1 MIFISR
7 ITEINNRISCNYFF
21 NLITCIIINQ
31 KKACP
36 TFLSQTR
43 FINVEKTTLIRR
55 KKKQTV
61 RIFKI
66 AIDKYQKNVK
76 FSLKARF
83 LTGLK
88 NLIPFRP
95 ISQSFF
101 SCVDWFDYKS
111 GKKVQRQT
119 NSLVPETRNRVS
131 QTENSDCKKKRGKN
145 QVGNS
150 FMSFDVAFFFGTALR
165 GIFPWSTQ
173 SPDIGKN
180 SLDRAV
186 SKLSQL
192 PFSPFSSHVLFL
204 FEPHLSPRR
213 RKFILIF

>member
-7 ITEINNRISCNYFF
+7 LTEINNRISSNYFF
-21 NLITCIIINQ
+21 NLITCIIIIE

-36 TFLSQTR
+36 TFLSQIR

-76 FSLKARF
+76 FSVKARF

-131 QTENSDCKKKRGKN
+131 QTENSEKTGKESSWKQLYVLRCRIFLRDSVKRYLPVVN
-145 QVGNS
+145 
-150 FMSFDVAFFFGTALR
+150 T
-165 GIFPWSTQ
+165 
-173 SPDIGKN
+173 
-180 SLDRAV
+180 V
-186 SKLSQL
+186 S
-192 PFSPFSSHVLFL
+192 
-204 FEPHLSPRR
+204 RYR
-213 RKFILIF
+213 